1 MFAFI
6 SIGQYFRQEASW
18 ERERWDGIG
27 KILQVGSRTR
37 DAQRALVLLVHCPQ
51 GFLRRCQCFSVQCCC
66 LFVLVFFRFVYL
78 LNLYWISLILCVQS
92 YFFYYV

>member
-37 DAQRALVLLVHCPQ
+37 DAQRALVLYVGALPT
-51 GFLRRCQCFSVQCCC
+51 R
-66 LFVLVFFRFVYL
+66 LFALTSVFFSSMLLFIYFIFFKFVYL
-78 LNLYWISLILCVQS
+78 
-92 YFFYYV
+92 